1 MQAMATLEA
10 ALGASSP
17 GSLRDWRSSDGVV
30 TWRRDRDHAWMAS
43 ATPPTPHQLRARS
56 EDELLALVAA
66 AREDDDPVAKETAH
80 RAWNELVER
89 DVDRV
94 RALVRTWRLPGK
106 DVRVDVQ
113 DRDDAAQHA
122 FYRLLKML
130 SNFRGEVMPQYRAAM
145 ATCVDWACREY
156 CRREMRHEMGLGGSL
171 DERLVGE
178 HGEGAGRFD
187 PVVANL
193 SEHAEGDRENGR
205 AAMDAVARAI
215 AALPNENMKAVLRLT
230 MEGYQSREIAER
242 LDLQPAN
249 VDQLR
254 SRALRRL
261 TPELSDDVDF

>member
-10 ALGASSP
+10 ALGPSSP
-17 GSLRDWRSSDGVV
+17 GSLRDRRSSGGVV

-43 ATPPTPHQLRARS
+43 GTPPTPHELRARS

-66 AREDDDPVAKETAH
+66 GREDDDPVAKETAH

-94 RALVRTWRLPGK
+94 RTLVRTWRLPGQ

-130 SNFRGEVMPQYRAAM
+130 SNFRGDVMPQYRAAM
-145 ATCVDWACREY
+145 ATCVDWACREF

-178 HGEGAGRFD
+178 DGEGAGRFD
-187 PVVANL
+187 PIVANL
-193 SEHAEGDRENGR
+193 SEHAEGDHENGR

-215 AALPNENMKAVLRLT
+215 EALPNENMKAVLRLT

-261 TPELSDDVDF
+261 TPELSDDVGF